1 MLECSIKHVIYG
13 KSFIWNLREYEM
25 YILNI
30 ISLYIV
36 PYLVPHLG
44 LPLDF
49 YVSFLHEGTTTTLMH
64 VGIKMVFLAI
74 SDDSN
79 AMLDRSIYYYWRF
92 SWILI
97 LVQNGIRGG
106 TLWSILLKSVRE
118 RKNPWSWWA
127 MHFSC
132 LQHVVRKWTNK
143 YYSVTINVPSVMY
156 EIQQCIWNWKSRSSE
171 RQHGQ
176 NDMLWSYQWH

>member
-1 MLECSIKHVIYG
+1 
-13 KSFIWNLREYEM
+13 M

-79 AMLDRSIYYYWRF
+79 AMLDRSIYYY
-92 SWILI
+92 
-97 LVQNGIRGG
+97 
-106 TLWSILLKSVRE
+106 
-118 RKNPWSWWA
+118 
-127 MHFSC
+127 
-132 LQHVVRKWTNK
+132 
-143 YYSVTINVPSVMY
+143 
-156 EIQQCIWNWKSRSSE
+156 
-171 RQHGQ
+171 
-176 NDMLWSYQWH
+176 